1 METNQIE
8 IREESTVFNVQFE
21 IKHKT
26 ALTSQVVYSIT
37 DRLMQYRD
45 ICILALDMRMKHC
58 ITSLMKHQD
67 DIIEANRNGITYTK
81 NNGSI
86 AYFDTNSY
94 ESMQYLLRDLQLQNE
109 MLTTNTDYFYP
120 AIAQLVKALYWISI
134 KPEGFGELVSCLVNY
149 LTTRRYEE

>member
-45 ICILALDMRMKHC
+45 VCILALDMRMKYC

-67 DIIEANRNGITYTK
+67 DVIEANKNGITYTK
-81 NNGSI
+81 NNDSI
-86 AYFDTNSY
+86 AHFNTNSY
-94 ESMQYLLRDLQLQNE
+94 KSMQCLLQDLQNE
-109 MLTTNTDYFYP
+109 TLTTNLDYFYP

-149 LTTRRYEE
+149 LTTHRYEE

>member
-45 ICILALDMRMKHC
+45 VCILALDMRMKYC

-67 DIIEANRNGITYTK
+67 DVIEANKNGITYTK
-81 NNGSI
+81 NNDSI
-86 AYFDTNSY
+86 AHFNTNSY
-94 ESMQYLLRDLQLQNE
+94 KSMQCLLRDLQNE
-109 MLTTNTDYFYP
+109 TLTTNLDYFYP

-149 LTTRRYEE
+149 LTTHRYEE